1 MHIRISG
8 QLPVSVVAGLNPVR
22 PNHYYWQPE
31 TGVEMQDLLAFCM
44 LSFVIGLTGAVAP
57 GPMLVAT
64 IDASVRDGWK
74 SGPVIVAGHM
84 ALESILFVLVIFGF
98 AAIAMQY
105 FSLVAAVGGIALIIF
120 GILSIKGAF
129 AQQSS
134 QEEVPPSFSP
144 FVAGVV
150 TSASNPYFWVWW
162 LTIGS
167 AFILSGYQAG
177 MLMAVTFMGGHW
189 MADLGYFTLVAAA
202 TDRGR
207 ELLSER
213 GYRVVLSATGIFLV
227 VFGLYYLIPVI
238 YP

>member
-1 MHIRISG
+1 
-8 QLPVSVVAGLNPVR
+8 
-22 PNHYYWQPE
+22 
-31 TGVEMQDLLAFCM
+31 MQDLLAFGM

-98 AAIAMQY
+98 AAIAMRY

-134 QEEVPPSFSP
+134 PEEVPPSFSP

-177 MLMAVTFMGGHW
+177 ILMAMAFMGGHW
-189 MADLGYFTLVAAA
+189 MADMAYFTLVASA

-238 YP
+238 FP